1 MSMQQIGRRRRRPK
15 HQWSTTEGTKRSILD
30 AARTIFGKH
39 GFGDANVAEV
49 VELAGSSIGSLYHHF
64 GGKAEVFVALWERYN
79 EGQQALVEEAVAQAG
94 DNPWDAFL
102 AACKVLLESAWESR
116 DLVRIFSEGD
126 SPAGF
131 VKELAD
137 QRKVQVTDLLKDLR
151 PADDAVARAV
161 VLTFS
166 SALAEGRR
174 EIARSRSAAD
184 AKTLAANML
193 RVIGE
198 LRPLVKLR

>member
-30 AARTIFGKH
+30 AARTIFAKH

-64 GGKAEVFVALWERYN
+64 GGKAEVFVALWERYD
-79 EGQQALVEEAVAQAG
+79 EGQQALVEDAVAQAG
-94 DNPWDAFL
+94 DNRWDAFL

-116 DLVRIFSEGD
+116 DLVRIFAEGD

-131 VKELAD
+131 VRELAD
-137 QRKVQVTDLLKDLR
+137 KRKAQVTDLLKDLR
-151 PADDAVARAV
+151 PADDGYARAV
-161 VLTFS
+161 VLTLS

-184 AKTLAANML
+184 AKKLAANML